1 MHYLKLPQIKKTLI
15 KYNCKVSD
23 VIKSLNNSGLKIA
36 LVLNKK
42 NKLAGTIVDGDIR
55 RGLLKGI
62 NLKDSIIKIMN
73 KNSLTVDLNTREK
86 ETIYLMKTN
95 LIQHIPAINKKK
107 RNSRFIC

>member
-1 MHYLKLPQIKKTLI
+1 M
-15 KYNCKVSD
+15 
-23 VIKSLNNSGLKIA
+23 
-36 LVLNKK
+36 
-42 NKLAGTIVDGDIR
+42 AGTIVDGDIR

-107 RNSRFIC
+107 EILGLYVSPDVVSPIKRDTKFIIMAGGKGKRLFPLTKKKNQKL